1 MKRKHILIVLIA
13 LLMMAAIATTLASA
27 EKLTTGGSE
36 QPEAAATPAAPGFY
50 LVGSKKLDPL
60 DFHQSGDMQFFTW
73 AELNPA
79 EGVYD
84 FAPVQQYITDHYI
97 EKVPGQPGKLTAFS
111 LTTYDG
117 RGGDGVQAMPAWLR
131 AKPGTTIPG
140 VRTEQVRDG
149 NFEYNNLSRSWTT
162 SGPVSSSS
170 SNPHGGSYA
179 AKLGDQSGTTAELI
193 QYSVRIPKVL
203 VEGSITY
210 WWRSTSSGGTPDPD
224 DRLVVEILDGTD
236 VVVQLQSRASLG
248 TQGWQQVTVDLRQYD
263 GHWSTLQFRL
273 VNDNDSTVTAVWIDD
288 VSLHGPADP
297 AKVLGERVSDP
308 VPKLR

>member
-131 AKPGTTIPG
+131 AKPGTTIHG

-149 NFEYNNLSRSWTT
+149 NFEDNNLSRSWTT
-162 SGPVSSSS
+162 SGPVSSST

-179 AKLGDQSGTTAELI
+179 AKMGDQSGTTAELI

-203 VEGSITY
+203 GEGSHHLLVALDLLRWY
-210 WWRSTSSGGTPDPD
+210 ARSG
-224 DRLVVEILDGTD
+224 R
-236 VVVQLQSRASLG
+236 SLG
-248 TQGWQQVTVDLRQYD
+248 RRDPRRHRCGGAAAKSGEPGNAGLAATLRWTFARTTGIGPPYGSD
-263 GHWSTLQFRL
+263 WST
-273 VNDNDSTVTAVWIDD
+273 TTTA
-288 VSLHGPADP
+288 P
-297 AKVLGERVSDP
+297 
-308 VPKLR
+308 